1 MHKKINFVLDLPSR
15 HAKIH
20 PSTAR
25 PDNERWVMDAKTQF
39 LLDWLEA
46 NLDKFVAEGIEDS
59 HGRLI
64 TVADSLAEL
73 TRDEWLSIN
82 AAFALGGNYLRDTV
96 EAIAKAY
103 LLEVV
108 ARELWNNH
116 LAGLE
121 DEQ

>member
-1 MHKKINFVLDLPSR
+1 MSNRKL
-15 HAKIH
+15 
-20 PSTAR
+20 
-25 PDNERWVMDAKTQF
+25 QF
-39 LLDWLEA
+39 QRDWLDA
-46 NLDKFVAEGIEDS
+46 NWDLFVDDGIEDA

-73 TRDEWLSIN
+73 TSDEWVSVN

-103 LLEVV
+103 LLETVV
-108 ARELWNNH
+108 SELWNNH

-121 DEQ
+121 DGQKQD

>member
-1 MHKKINFVLDLPSR
+1 MSNR
-15 HAKIH
+15 
-20 PSTAR
+20 
-25 PDNERWVMDAKTQF
+25 KTQF
-39 LLDWLEA
+39 QRDWLEA
-46 NLDKFVAEGIEDS
+46 NWDLFVDDGIEDS

-73 TRDEWLSIN
+73 TRDEWLSVN

-108 ARELWNNH
+108 ASELWNNH
-116 LAGLE
+116 LAELE
-121 DEQ
+121 DGQ

>member
-1 MHKKINFVLDLPSR
+1 
-15 HAKIH
+15 
-20 PSTAR
+20 
-25 PDNERWVMDAKTQF
+25 MDAKTQF
-39 LLDWLEA
+39 QRDWLEA
-46 NLDKFVAEGIEDS
+46 NWDKFVAEGIEDS

-73 TRDEWLSIN
+73 TCDEWLSIN
-82 AAFALGGNYLRDTV
+82 AAFAAGGNYLHDTA

-108 ARELWNNH
+108 VSELWNNH

-121 DEQ
+121 DGQKQG

>member
-1 MHKKINFVLDLPSR
+1 MSNRKL
-15 HAKIH
+15 
-20 PSTAR
+20 
-25 PDNERWVMDAKTQF
+25 QF
-39 LLDWLEA
+39 QRDWLEA
-46 NLDKFVAEGIEDS
+46 NWDKFVDEGVEDA
-59 HGRLI
+59 HGRPL
-64 TVADSLAEL
+64 TVVDSLAEL

-82 AAFALGGNYLRDTV
+82 AAFAAGGNYLHDTV

-108 ARELWNNH
+108 VSELWNNH

>member
-1 MHKKINFVLDLPSR
+1 MSNR
-15 HAKIH
+15 
-20 PSTAR
+20 
-25 PDNERWVMDAKTQF
+25 KTQF
-39 LLDWLEA
+39 QRDWLEE
-46 NLDKFVAEGIEDS
+46 NWDEFVNDGIEDA

-82 AAFALGGNYLRDTV
+82 VAFAAGGNYLHDTV

-108 ARELWNNH
+108 VSELWNNH
-116 LAGLE
+116 LAELE

>member
-1 MHKKINFVLDLPSR
+1 
-15 HAKIH
+15 
-20 PSTAR
+20 
-25 PDNERWVMDAKTQF
+25 MDAKTQF
-39 LLDWLEA
+39 QRDWLYS
-46 NLDKFVAEGIEDS
+46 NWDKFVNGGIEAA
-59 HGRLI
+59 HGRMI
-64 TVADSLAEL
+64 TVAGALAEL

-82 AAFALGGNYLRDTV
+82 AAFAAGGNYLHDTV

-108 ARELWNNH
+108 VSELWNNH

>member
-1 MHKKINFVLDLPSR
+1 MSNRKL
-15 HAKIH
+15 
-20 PSTAR
+20 
-25 PDNERWVMDAKTQF
+25 QF
-39 LLDWLEA
+39 QRDWLDA
-46 NLDKFVAEGIEDS
+46 NWDLFVDDGIEDS

-82 AAFALGGNYLRDTV
+82 AAFAAGGNYLHDTV

-108 ARELWNNH
+108 VSELWNNH

>member
-1 MHKKINFVLDLPSR
+1 
-15 HAKIH
+15 
-20 PSTAR
+20 
-25 PDNERWVMDAKTQF
+25 MDAKTQF
-39 LLDWLEA
+39 QRDWLDA
-46 NLDKFVAEGIEDS
+46 NWDLFVDDGIEDT

-64 TVADSLAEL
+64 TVADALAEL
-73 TRDEWLSIN
+73 ARDEWLSVN

-108 ARELWNNH
+108 VSELWNNH

>member
-1 MHKKINFVLDLPSR
+1 MSNR
-15 HAKIH
+15 
-20 PSTAR
+20 
-25 PDNERWVMDAKTQF
+25 KTQF
-39 LLDWLEA
+39 QQDWLDA
-46 NLDKFVAEGIEDS
+46 NWDKFVDEGVEDS

-82 AAFALGGNYLRDTV
+82 VAFAAGGNYLHNTV

-103 LLEVV
+103 LLETV
-108 ARELWNNH
+108 ASELWNNH
-116 LAGLE
+116 LADLE